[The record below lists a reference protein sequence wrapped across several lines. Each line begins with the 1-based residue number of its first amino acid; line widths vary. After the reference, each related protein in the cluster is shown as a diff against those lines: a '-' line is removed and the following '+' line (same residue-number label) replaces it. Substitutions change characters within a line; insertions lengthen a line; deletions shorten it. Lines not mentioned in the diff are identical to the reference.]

1 MLARMGPRSSLR
13 RVLVAV
19 ALASL
24 TFSGGGRAAAPE
36 TPSAQ
41 TVDTEALD
49 RVLDLFV
56 RDGLVY
62 YSALRAERVVID
74 RFVAALAEPTQGF
87 DRWPDDDRK
96 AFWLNAYNVLVLQ
109 TVLDHY
115 PIRGTSSRYPANSI
129 RQIPGVFERRRHRVV
144 GREMTLDEMETGV
157 IAEFGDP
164 RLFLAL
170 GRGAV
175 DSGRLRS
182 ESYTG
187 IRVDRQLDEIVKEF
201 VTTPRYVSL
210 DRFGREFTVSAIFGW
225 REAEFVTAFAD
236 RGWTDSGRTAL
247 ERAVLNVVEPNLFP
261 SERAILAEN
270 EFTLQYHEFDW
281 RLNDLTGGRPSNR

>member
-1 MLARMGPRSSLR
+1 MALR
-13 RVLVAV
+13 RVGV
-19 ALASL
+19 ALALLSFFF
-24 TFSGGGRAAAPE
+24 TGGGQAAAPE

-41 TVDTEALD
+41 AFDTEALD

-62 YSALRAERVVID
+62 YSALRGQRTVID
-74 RFVAALAEPTQGF
+74 RLVEGLAAPFPGF
-87 DRWPDDDRK
+87 DGWPDDDRK

-109 TVLDHY
+109 TVLEHY
-115 PIRGTSSRYPANSI
+115 PIHGTSSGYPANSI
-129 RQIPGVFERRRHRVV
+129 RQVQGAFELRRHRVA
-144 GREMTLDEMETGV
+144 GRDMTLDEMETGM

-187 IRVDRQLDEIVKEF
+187 IRLDRQLDENVKEF
-201 VTTPRYVSL
+201 ATTPRHVSL
-210 DRFGREFTVSAIFGW
+210 DPFGRALTVSAIFGW
-225 REAEFVTAFAD
+225 HEASFVTTFAD
-236 RGWTDSGRTAL
+236 LGWTRSGRTAL
-247 ERAVLNVVEPNLFP
+247 ERAVLNLVEPNLFP
-261 SERAILAEN
+261 SERAILAKN
-270 EFTLQYHEFDW
+270 EFTLDYHQFDW

>member
-1 MLARMGPRSSLR
+1 MLARMALR
-13 RVLVAV
+13 RVVVAV
-19 ALASL
+19 ALAGL
-24 TFSGGGRAAAPE
+24 GFSGGGRAAFSSTSSTQA
-36 TPSAQ
+36 
-41 TVDTEALD
+41 VDTEALD

-74 RFVAALAEPTQGF
+74 RFVAALAESPPGF

-109 TVLDHY
+109 TVLDNY
-115 PIRGTSSRYPANSI
+115 PIRGTSSSYPANSI
-129 RQIPGVFERRRHRVV
+129 RQVPGAFEVRRHRVA
-144 GREMTLDEMETGV
+144 GSEMTLDEMENGA

-182 ESYTG
+182 ESYSG
-187 IRVDRQLDEIVKEF
+187 LRLDRQLDEMVEEF

-210 DRFGREFTVSAIFGW
+210 DRFGRELRISAIFGW
-225 REAEFVTAFAD
+225 REAEFVTAFGD

-261 SERAILAEN
+261 SERATLADN

>member
-1 MLARMGPRSSLR
+1 MLARMALR
-13 RVLVAV
+13 RVGI
-19 ALASL
+19 ALALLSL
-24 TFSGGGRAAAPE
+24 ILVGGGQAAAPE

-41 TVDTEALD
+41 AVDTEVLD

-62 YSALRAERVVID
+62 YSALRGERTVID
-74 RFVAALAEPTQGF
+74 RLVSVLAEPSPGF

-109 TVLDHY
+109 TVLEHY
-115 PIRGTSSRYPANSI
+115 PIHGTSSSYPANSI
-129 RQIPGVFERRRHRVV
+129 RQVPGAFELRRHRVA

-187 IRVDRQLDEIVKEF
+187 IRLDRQLDEIVKEF
-201 VTTPRYVSL
+201 ATTPRHVSL
-210 DRFGREFTVSAIFGW
+210 DPFGRALTVSAIFGW
-225 REAEFVTAFAD
+225 HEAEFVTAFAD
-236 RGWTDSGRTAL
+236 RGWTRSGRTAL
-247 ERAVLNVVEPNLFP
+247 ERAVLNLVEPNLFP
-261 SERAILAEN
+261 SERAILAKN
-270 EFTLQYHEFDW
+270 EFTLEYHEFDW

>member
-1 MLARMGPRSSLR
+1 MLARMALR
-13 RVLVAV
+13 RVVVAV

-24 TFSGGGRAAAPE
+24 AFSGGGQAAISTTAS
-36 TPSAQ
+36 TQ
-41 TVDTEALD
+41 GVDTQALD
-49 RVLDLFV
+49 QILDLFV

-62 YSALRAERVVID
+62 YSALRAERGVIG
-74 RFVAALAEPTQGF
+74 RFVAALAESPPGF

-96 AFWLNAYNVLVLQ
+96 AYWLNAYNVLVLQ
-109 TVLDHY
+109 TVLEHY
-115 PIRGTSSRYPANSI
+115 PIRGTSSSYPANSI
-129 RQIPGVFERRRHRVV
+129 RQVPGAFELRRHRVA
-144 GREMTLDEMETGV
+144 GREMTLDEMETGE

-164 RLFLAL
+164 RVFLAL

-182 ESYTG
+182 ESYSG
-187 IRVDRQLDEIVKEF
+187 LRVDRQLDEMVEEF

-210 DRFGREFTVSAIFGW
+210 DPFGRELTVSAIFGW
-225 REAEFVTAFAD
+225 RAAEFVTVFGD

-261 SERAILAEN
+261 SERAILADN
-270 EFTLQYHEFDW
+270 EFTLRYHEFDW